1 MGRINQKLK
10 EKILESLSSVLPI
23 TAIVLALSLTV
34 IPVPIGTLLLFLA
47 GAVLLILGMGL
58 FSLGAEMAMMPMGE
72 ALGARLTRTRRIG
85 LVVVVFFAMGVI
97 VTIAEPDLAVL
108 ARQVPAIPDSVLIF
122 TVAAGVGFFLV
133 LAMLRTLFKVKLGH
147 LLIFFY
153 ALVFGVALFAPKS
166 FLAVAF
172 DSGGV
177 TTGPITVPFIMA
189 LGIGMAS
196 TRGDSTSQEDS
207 FGMVA
212 LSSVGPI
219 LTVLILG
226 ICYNP
231 SSAEYVAVTAPEVH
245 TSVELGRSFAQGAPH
260 HAKEVLSAIFP
271 MGVVLALLQ
280 LCTRAFGKRQLI
292 KVLVGLGYTLLGL
305 IMFLTG
311 VNIGFMPA
319 GHFLGSALALSPAPW
334 SLILLGM
341 VMGWYIVAAE
351 PAVHVLNRQVEEITS
366 GAVSQQAMQ
375 RSLSLGVAVSIGLS
389 MALILWGI
397 PLFWFV
403 LPGYALALGLSL
415 VVPPIFTGIA
425 FDSGGVASGPMTA
438 TFLLPFAMGACEALG
453 GDILSDAF
461 GIVALV
467 AMTPLVTIQLLGL
480 WSQMR
485 AKTGAIFPAPKPEL
499 DDIIEYEPVEV

>member
-23 TAIVLALSLTV
+23 TAIVLALCFTIS
-34 IPVPIGTLLLFLA
+34 PVPIGTLLLFLA

-219 LTVLILG
+219 LMVLILG

-341 VMGWYIVAAE
+341 VIGWYIVAAE

-389 MALILWGI
+389 MARILWGI

-403 LPGYALALGLSL
+403 LPGYALALGLSF